1 MNIVS
6 VNPIVSPDG
15 FIDGSTMPVK
25 GIVFPASHKHRDHA
39 TKVRAWSYYTR
50 RKARIAAAIKILVA
64 EQWEMPK

>member
-1 MNIVS
+1 MKIIA

-15 FIDGSTMPVK
+15 FIDGSTMPIP
-25 GIVFPASHKHRDHA
+25 GIVFQVSRKYRDHA

-64 EQWEMPK
+64 EQWG